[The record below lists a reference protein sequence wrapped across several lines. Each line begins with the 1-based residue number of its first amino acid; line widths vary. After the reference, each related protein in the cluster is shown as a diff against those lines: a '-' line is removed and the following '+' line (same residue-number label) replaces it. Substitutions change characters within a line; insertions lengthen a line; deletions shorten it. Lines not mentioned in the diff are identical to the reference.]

1 MKSLTNENII
11 LASEASWRS
20 DILTQLGLTHRCI
33 KHKYPE
39 PFFKNGSLVDFVRNI
54 ALEKAISIQNDNLDA
69 IIVSA
74 DQLID
79 LDDEVF
85 YKSGSRDNAVKQLLK
100 LSGRQHRLI
109 CAVAVLYGEKRRVA
123 VEEAFLTMRE
133 LTVAEIENYVDRDKP
148 WDCAGSY
155 KIESL
160 GASLFSE
167 INVKDPT
174 TIIGIPGNLLID
186 ILRDWGFSNL
196 V

>member
-1 MKSLTNENII
+1 MESLSGESII

-20 DILTQLGLTHRCI
+20 DILTQLGLSHRCM
-33 KHKYPE
+33 KHRYPE
-39 PFFKNGSLVDFVRNI
+39 PTFKSGSLIDFVEKI
-54 ALEKAISIQNDNLDA
+54 ALEKALSIQDDNLDS
-69 IIVSA
+69 IIISA

-85 YKSGSRDNAVKQLLK
+85 YKSGNRENAIKQLQK

-109 CAVAVLYGEKRRVA
+109 CAVAVLYGDRRRVA
-123 VEEAFLTMRE
+123 VEEAFLRMRE
-133 LTVAEIENYVDRDKP
+133 LTVTEIENYVDRDKP

>member
-1 MKSLTNENII
+1 MN
-11 LASEASWRS
+11 S
-20 DILTQLGLTHRCI
+20 DILTQLGLTHRCV
-33 KHKYPE
+33 KHRYSE
-39 PFFKNGSLVDFVRNI
+39 PLFQTGSLVDFVKSI
-54 ALEKAISIQNDNLDA
+54 AMEKAASIQNDYSDA
-69 IIVSA
+69 IIISA
-74 DQLID
+74 DQLIE

-85 YKSGSRDNAVKQLLK
+85 YKSGSRNNAIKQLLK

-109 CAVAVLYGEKRRVA
+109 CAVAVLHKNRKRVA
-123 VEEAFLTMRE
+123 VEEAFLNMRE
-133 LTVAEIENYVDRDKP
+133 LTIYEIENYVDRDKP

-174 TIIGIPGNLLID
+174 TIVGIPGNLMID